1 MSYEGVSLPPL
12 HTMNAGGSQLIGSD
26 EQAAVD
32 AALHRAKPGDLV
44 VLFADALRRTWDQ
57 ILDFKPDATALSPES
72 SAPLVA
78 TLPDLPDL
86 DIGEGQELIR
96 DERGVRLAREIDD

>member
-1 MSYEGVSLPPL
+1 
-12 HTMNAGGSQLIGSD
+12 AD

-57 ILDFKPDATALSPES
+57 ILDFKPDATALPPES

-96 DERGVRLAREIDD
+96 DERGVRLAREIED